1 MFYNFGPQHPPTHG
15 VFRCI
20 NILNGETIKL
30 IITEIGLLHRGT
42 EKLILINNNNIL
54 NISYFDRL
62 DYISIITQELLYLQT
77 LEILINNNIKFII
90 SL

>member
-1 MFYNFGPQHPPTHG
+1 MFIIIYNFGPQHPSTHG

-20 NILNGETIKL
+20 NILNGEIIKY

-42 EKLILINNNNIL
+42 EKLILNNNN

-62 DYISIITQELLYLQT
+62 DYISIIS
-77 LEILINNNIKFII
+77 II
-90 SL
+90 STFPKEYSF